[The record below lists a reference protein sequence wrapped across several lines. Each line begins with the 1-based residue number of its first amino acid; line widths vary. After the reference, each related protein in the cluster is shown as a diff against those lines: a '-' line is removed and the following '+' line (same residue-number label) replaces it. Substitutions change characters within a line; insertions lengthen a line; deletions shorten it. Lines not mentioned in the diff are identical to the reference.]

1 MFGTKKKD
9 MQALSAENVGL
20 GQHIEQMEQVKT
32 AQDAQIQRM
41 QADLQRLGGLNHQQR
56 QAEYAELQAAI
67 TSERNTFERQRIEQ
81 RKLLDDQQVAHRK
94 QIEAEQAS
102 HAQAVRQR
110 QQELAELAQQLIPF
124 TEEAVFQ
131 DAGIFRYHHPLD
143 NADAYKDHLSSI
155 QAEMKEMAR
164 TGTAVECSTG
174 FTYNN
179 SVTQGRRLAK
189 DLSKL
194 MLRAYNAEA
203 ENCLRVMR
211 AGSVEVAKRR
221 LDKTADAIEKL
232 GKIID
237 ISISPSYRQLR
248 EQELELTADYL
259 RKKEEEKEA
268 ARAER
273 ELLREQVKLEAEIQ
287 REVDRLEKERNH
299 RANVLESFLLQG
311 KHNEAEQ
318 QRSQIHDI
326 DASIEGLHSRKANVR
341 AGYVY
346 VISNL
351 GALGPGVVKIGLT
364 RRLDP
369 RERITELGDASVPFR
384 YDTHVLFFSDD
395 AVGIEN
401 ALHRELAAR
410 RVNQVNLRREFF
422 YATPQEVRVLLR
434 KHAGDILEFA
444 DEPEASEFYQSRS
457 ARDAAGALAG
467 PPTVGRSR
475 DPRI

>member
-1 MFGTKKKD
+1 MFGTKKKEI
-9 MQALSAENVGL
+9 QALSAEGAEL
-20 GQHIEQMEQVKT
+20 RQQIGQIEQIKA
-32 AQDAQIQRM
+32 AQAVQIQHM
-41 QADLQRLGGLNHQQR
+41 QAELQRLGALDHQQR
-56 QAEYAELQAAI
+56 QAEYANLKAALASEQQA
-67 TSERNTFERQRIEQ
+67 FERQRAGQ
-81 RKLLDDQQVAHRK
+81 RRSL
-94 QIEAEQAS
+94 EAEQAS
-102 HAQAVRQR
+102 HDQMVAQRK
-110 QQELAELAQQLIPF
+110 QELAELAQQLIPF

-143 NADAYKDHLSSI
+143 NAEAYKDRLAAI
-155 QAEMKEMAR
+155 QTQMKEMAR
-164 TGTAVECSTG
+164 TGEAAKSSIS

-211 AGSVEVAKRR
+211 AGSVDVAKRR

-237 ISISPSYRQLR
+237 LSISPSYRRLR

-259 RKKEEEKEA
+259 RKKDEEKEA

-273 ELLREQVKLEAEIQ
+273 ELLREQAKLEAEIQ

-299 RANVLESFLLQG
+299 RRIVLESLIQQG
-311 KHNEAEQ
+311 RHDEAEQ
-318 QRSQIHDI
+318 QRSQISDI

-346 VISNL
+346 VISNV
-351 GALGPGVVKIGLT
+351 GAFGPGVVKIGLT

-422 YATPQEVRVLLR
+422 YATPQEVRTLLR

-444 DEPEASEFYQSRS
+444 EEPEASEFYQSRP
-457 ARDAAGALAG
+457 ARDAAGALAT
-467 PPTVGRSR
+467 PPVVVR
-475 DPRI
+475 